1 MKVVK
6 SIGLFFAI
14 GCIGMLLGFLLGTA
28 GVMQRQTE
36 AENGGYRKTQK
47 EYVPENTEEFAG
59 RLPAADEAEDPG
71 EGVLDVS
78 GSSCHLNSDTQYVI
92 RETDE
97 RKGTVVE
104 TVRKLPK
111 KYIGMDRDSFLASMR
126 QYSLSPPLT
135 ERERGFQGLEVLSF
149 SDERVIVQMNY
160 QYVQPEAGKGFY
172 VALMDHQLIVLL
184 EDQKTV
190 YIRTGLSDQDL
201 PQELLTELTGM
212 IYMDS
217 EDELYG
223 FLEAYSS

>member
-14 GCIGMLLGFLLGTA
+14 GCIGMLLGFLLGTS
-28 GVMQRQTE
+28 GVMQRQKE
-36 AENGGYRKTQK
+36 AEIGGPGKAQK
-47 EYVPENTEEFAG
+47 EFAPEKFEEFAD
-59 RLPAADEAEDPG
+59 RLPEADEEEDANN
-71 EGVLDVS
+71 GVLDVS
-78 GSSCHLNSDTQYVI
+78 GNGGHLNSDTQYVV

-201 PQELLTELTGM
+201 LDPGP
-212 IYMDS
+212 
-217 EDELYG
+217 
-223 FLEAYSS
+223 